1 MSICMCHPQAE
12 APAAGEGPE
21 VVPAA
26 AAEGLE
32 GEALHPL
39 APVLVPPH
47 RVSVVW
53 TAWVFFKSFFA
64 SLIPEVPQ
72 GVAN

>member
-1 MSICMCHPQAE
+1 MCHQQGE
-12 APAAGEGPE
+12 APAAGEGPDAD
-21 VVPAA
+21 AA
-26 AAEGLE
+26 AAEGPE
-32 GEALHPL
+32 GEAPHPL
-39 APVLVPPH
+39 TPVLVPPH
-47 RVSVVW
+47 RVSIVW